1 MSRKGEVPSPP
12 EMMMMLAVVV
22 MVEKEEEEEGVKVV
36 VVALMTM
43 TKMVPYLAS
52 EPPFLPR
59 TTPFRRTV

>member
-12 EMMMMLAVVV
+12 EVMMMVAVVV
-22 MVEKEEEEEGVKVV
+22 MVEGKEEEVV
-36 VVALMTM
+36 VVAVVMTM
-43 TKMVPYLAS
+43 TKMVPHLAS

>member
-12 EMMMMLAVVV
+12 EVMMMVAVVV
-22 MVEKEEEEEGVKVV
+22 MVVVEEEV
-36 VVALMTM
+36 MTM
-43 TKMVPYLAS
+43 TKIVPYLAS